1 MVEAVPTDRR
11 AAKNVEDNESIVE
24 NVMAYILLG
33 VEWSV
38 GRIVGAWAA
47 RAERVWGVRTVS
59 LVVGETN
66 PNETNPYLLLLIR

>member
-33 VEWSV
+33 VE
-38 GRIVGAWAA
+38 
-47 RAERVWGVRTVS
+47 
-59 LVVGETN
+59 
-66 PNETNPYLLLLIR
+66 